1 MHGQV
6 HRIFNRLGSSWMAG
20 LVLAFLIF
28 ISISSAAIDESR
40 AEFYLKIKAKDYRDR
55 SYTIKDACEVVVD
68 FEKGV
73 IVKENWRSFMKSLP
87 RNKFAKV
94 PMPWYLL
101 WQVLEENKGE
111 SSWEEP
117 KPSERSTDELKKTE
131 WGRKDG
137 HIVVSTTEEDGNLID
152 IEVTV
157 NSEAEEFPPLV
168 LADPATVTMTD
179 IEWFVRLI
187 KPHQASLAT
196 KVLSVEVRKDFIIEA
211 ELEYIRAS
219 RKRWSRASTE
229 ANRLLQMENLPS
241 YIKEWLGWVIKGA
254 EATQKAELAGFH
266 IAAATLDEGLLSMRR
281 MAQP

>member
-1 MHGQV
+1 MK
-6 HRIFNRLGSSWMAG
+6 RRLILICWVVGSVFGILNAP
-20 LVLAFLIF
+20 
-28 ISISSAAIDESR
+28 AAIDESK

-73 IVKENWRSFMKSLP
+73 IVKENWRSIMKSLP

-101 WQVLEENKGE
+101 WQVMEENKGE

-117 KPSERSTDELKKTE
+117 KPSERSTDELKKAE
-131 WGRKDG
+131 WVRKDG
-137 HIVVSTTEEDGNLID
+137 HIMVTTTEEDGNLID

-157 NSEAEEFPPLV
+157 NSEAEEYPPLV

-187 KPHQASLAT
+187 KPHQASVAT

-219 RKRWSRASTE
+219 RKRWSQASTE
-229 ANRLLQMENLPS
+229 ANRLLQMEGLPA

-254 EATQKAELAGFH
+254 EATQKAELAEFH
-266 IAAATLDEGLLSMRR
+266 IAAATLNEGLLSMRK